1 MASQHDLLFE
11 PAPPDPL
18 ATPEAPRAPAPE
30 APLPERMRPTCI
42 DEMVGQDHLLGAGRI
57 LRSLIDDGRPVSL
70 ILWGPPGSGKTTL
83 ARLLAGAFRVRFVAL
98 SAVLSGV
105 KELRAVAEEASLH
118 ARSGRPTIVFV
129 DEIHRFNKA
138 QQDALLPHVERG
150 VLTLIGA
157 TTENPS
163 FEVIS
168 PLLSRLRVLRLEP
181 LDDAALT
188 TLVER
193 ALADPV
199 RGLGGENL
207 RLEPEARDRIVA
219 RGRGDARATLGI
231 LEVATRLART
241 AGRDT
246 IDAAGVDE
254 AAQERWIR
262 HDRSGDQHY
271 DVVSAFIKSLRGSDP
286 DAALYWLA
294 RMVEA
299 GEDPLFI
306 ARRMVIF
313 ASEDVGNADPGALSL
328 AIAVKDAVQF
338 VGWPEARIA
347 LAQGATHLACAAKS
361 NASYAAL
368 ERALTEVR
376 ASGAL
381 EVPLHLR
388 NAPTALSRSMGHG
401 AGYLYPHDHPGHH
414 VAQNHLPDELAGRH
428 FFEPGDQGAEIEQSV
443 RLREWR
449 ARQSAGPSTPV
460 ANRRGTSV
468 R

>member
-11 PAPPDPL
+11 PAAPDRVVAPGTPPALP
-18 ATPEAPRAPAPE
+18 PE
-30 APLPERMRPTCI
+30 APLPERMRPTSI
-42 DEMVGQDHLLGAGRI
+42 DEMVGQDHLLGTGRI
-57 LRSLIDDGRPVSL
+57 LRSLIDGGRPVSL

-83 ARLLAGAFRVRFVAL
+83 ARLLAAAFRVRFVAL
-98 SAVLSGV
+98 SGVLSGV
-105 KELRAVAEEASLH
+105 KEIRAVAEEAALH
-118 ARSGRPTIVFV
+118 ARSGRPTIVFI

-168 PLLSRLRVLRLEP
+168 PLLSRLRVLRLEA
-181 LDDAALT
+181 LDDAALAA
-188 TLVER
+188 LVER

-199 RGLGGENL
+199 RGLGGENV
-207 RLEPEARDRIVA
+207 RLEGEARDRIVA

-241 AGRDT
+241 TGRDA
-246 IDAAGVDE
+246 IDAALVDE

-262 HDRSGDQHY
+262 HDRAGDQHY

-347 LAQGATHLACAAKS
+347 LAQGVTHLACAPKS

-368 ERALTEVR
+368 ERALAEVR
-376 ASGAL
+376 ASGPL

-388 NAPTALSRSMGHG
+388 NAPTALARSMGHG
-401 AGYLYPHDHPGHH
+401 AGYVSPHDHPGQPA
-414 VAQNHLPDELAGRH
+414 AQSHLPEPLVGQR
-428 FFEPGDQGAEIEQSV
+428 FFEPGNQGAEIEQSV

-449 ARQSAGPSTPV
+449 TRQNAAPADAAPGKH
-460 ANRRGTSV
+460 RTSV
-468 R
+468 P